1 MTILYVNTGTSANA
15 GNGDSV
21 RLAFTKVNHNFTE
34 IIGDIAVLDSG
45 GFTTVT
51 VSTTVTSADIV
62 STGTAYLH
70 NATFNGIVTGTTV
83 FENIL
88 VENIATAY
96 QFIGTNLN
104 VTNAAFHDVFVSGGL
119 FGNFFFD
126 NLTITNTLT
135 VGTLDAIQT
144 INIGDYTIAQTNQY
158 NDFSIIK
165 NDING
170 LGFVLLNTQADS
182 FSQVQWQDNI
192 SGGLSVVHQN
202 STNPS
207 GNYGAGQNYIFG
219 ETPTDTINLGA
230 YSDIN
235 IFANQAN
242 YNTPANT
249 YNSPLVTVSSTNSEV
264 TFNTTVTFTS
274 DVFGIQQGGG
284 FATTSTLVNNGN
296 TLSLGADGTLTF
308 PDSTVQTTAWT
319 RQVVITQSPTAP
331 ATTSTSTLWY
341 DTVGGRS
348 YVYYDSEWVDASP
361 TTVETFSLTTL
372 QTIITT
378 CTSFTEFKNAILGL

>member
-1 MTILYVNTGTSANA
+1 
-15 GNGDSV
+15 
-21 RLAFTKVNHNFTE
+21 
-34 IIGDIAVLDSG
+34 
-45 GFTTVT
+45 
-51 VSTTVTSADIV
+51 
-62 STGTAYLH
+62 
-70 NATFNGIVTGTTV
+70 
-83 FENIL
+83 
-88 VENIATAY
+88 
-96 QFIGTNLN
+96 
-104 VTNAAFHDVFVSGGL
+104 
-119 FGNFFFD
+119 
-126 NLTITNTLT
+126 
-135 VGTLDAIQT
+135 
-144 INIGDYTIAQTNQY
+144 
-158 NDFSIIK
+158 
-165 NDING
+165 

-296 TLSLGADGTLTF
+296 TLSLGAHGTLTF

-319 RQVVITQSPTAP
+319 GQGVITQSPTAP

-341 DTVGGRS
+341 DTIGGRS
-348 YVYYDSEWVDASP
+348 YVYYDSGWVDASP

-378 CTSFTEFKNAILGL
+378 CTSFTEFKNVILGL